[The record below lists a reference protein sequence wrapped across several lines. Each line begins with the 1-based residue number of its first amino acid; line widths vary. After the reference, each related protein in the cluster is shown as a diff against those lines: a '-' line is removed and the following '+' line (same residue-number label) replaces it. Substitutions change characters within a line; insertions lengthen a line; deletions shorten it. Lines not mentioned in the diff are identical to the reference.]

1 MLTRPPG
8 NARQPIPGN
17 TNRHLRMSPQSAA
30 LRSTAKSPVEV
41 GTVLGMQNP
50 GISGREE
57 VEFAG
62 WSQSQR
68 YAQLGNSPEW
78 RVLFPPTP
86 GTRRVAPDSLR
97 GVLRNDPQGSRGRT
111 VVRPDRPHFF
121 FSFSNEGRGS
131 SPCLKAGV
139 SAAKNLMIESQ
150 SEPTR
155 RAKTGLDHRSPAR
168 VPSPPQGAARS

>member
-41 GTVLGMQNP
+41 GTVLWMQNP

-57 VEFAG
+57 VGFAG
-62 WSQSQR
+62 RSQSQR

-78 RVLFPPTP
+78 RGMFPPTLDS
-86 GTRRVAPDSLR
+86 PDSLR
-97 GVLRNDPQGSRGRT
+97 GVSRIDPQGSRGRT
-111 VVRPDRPHFF
+111 VVRPDRPHSF
-121 FSFSNEGRGS
+121 FSFSNGGRRS
-131 SPCLKAGV
+131 SRAPLVVGLKAGV
-139 SAAKNLMIESQ
+139 SAAKNLMNKRE
-150 SEPTR
+150 
-155 RAKTGLDHRSPAR
+155 
-168 VPSPPQGAARS
+168 